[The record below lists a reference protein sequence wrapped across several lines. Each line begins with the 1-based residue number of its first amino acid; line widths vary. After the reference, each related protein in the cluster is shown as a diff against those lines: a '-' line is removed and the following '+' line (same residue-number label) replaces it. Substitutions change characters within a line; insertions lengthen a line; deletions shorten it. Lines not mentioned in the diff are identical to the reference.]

1 MSEKNGLKL
10 LRIHTKMIVLF
21 NLALPEKCPNTE
33 FFLVRIFL
41 YSVQIQENADQE
53 KLRIWTLFT
62 QCRAPK
68 IIHKNMFD
76 KWKIFNGDLILDGG
90 FVLVDSKVNFKK

>member
-1 MSEKNGLKL
+1 
-10 LRIHTKMIVLF
+10 MIVLF

-33 FFLVRIFL
+33 FFPVRIFL

>member
-1 MSEKNGLKL
+1 
-10 LRIHTKMIVLF
+10 MIVLF

-33 FFLVRIFL
+33 FFSGPYFPVF
-41 YSVQIQENADQE
+41 SPNTG
-53 KLRIWTLFT
+53 KCGPGKTRIWTLFT